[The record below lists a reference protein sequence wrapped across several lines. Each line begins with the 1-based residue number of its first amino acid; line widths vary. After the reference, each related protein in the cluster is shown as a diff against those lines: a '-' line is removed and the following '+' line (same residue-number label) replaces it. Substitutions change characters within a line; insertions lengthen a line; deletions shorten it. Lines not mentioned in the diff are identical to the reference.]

1 VSHKKLD
8 VIRDEK
14 EKAIFY
20 FTEEK
25 GFDKSLIESIVPKV
39 EAFSLNE
46 DKLKV
51 STI

>member
-1 VSHKKLD
+1 MHSLVLSNYAEVMNVSHKKLD

-25 GFDKSLIESIVPKV
+25 DLTKALSRV
-39 EAFSLNE
+39 
-46 DKLKV
+46 
-51 STI
+51 